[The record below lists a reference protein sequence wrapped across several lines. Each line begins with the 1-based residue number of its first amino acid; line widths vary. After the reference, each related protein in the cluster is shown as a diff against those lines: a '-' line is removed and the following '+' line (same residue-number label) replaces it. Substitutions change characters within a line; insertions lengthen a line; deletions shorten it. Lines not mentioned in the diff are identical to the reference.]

1 METNAVSA
9 DAVKDVLVE
18 TLELQDRADEI
29 GADTQLMGALPEL
42 DSMAVL
48 ELILALE
55 QRFGI
60 TVPEEDVSAEAFA
73 TLGSLTELV
82 ERARG

>member
-9 DAVKDVLVE
+9 EAVKDVLVE
-18 TLELQDRADEI
+18 TLELQDRASEI
-29 GADTQLMGALPEL
+29 GPDTQLMGALPEL

-55 QRFGI
+55 QRFAI